1 MSRFGGPGGF
11 GPDGGGLR
19 SSYRGMPSTDVE
31 PKSDISWQEVQRVL
45 IYLQPYKWQI
55 ALVLFSIGIGSL
67 LSLVPPQL
75 IRAIIDKALPQ
86 GNARL
91 LNLLS
96 LASVALA
103 MGTALLDVG
112 RTYLITW
119 ISQRIMLDLRAQ
131 LYERL
136 AHMTLR
142 FYTLTRTG
150 EIITRLNNDV
160 GGVEGLIH
168 VIVVTIVTNV
178 ITLVATLI
186 MIFAMN
192 WKLAILAIVLVP
204 LFTLPV
210 RRVGRLRRTLTR
222 MMQEKRS
229 DLNSFIHE
237 TLGISG
243 YLLTK
248 VFGREEL
255 QQERFTER
263 NLSLMELSIRQAMV
277 GRWFFA
283 MLGVLGAL
291 GGAVIWW
298 YGGHLHLRHGL
309 SLGTIVAF
317 TAYLGRL
324 YGPVGSLANVR
335 VEFVRSMAHFERIFE
350 YIDASPEI
358 ADGERV
364 LELPEGS
371 VEFSNVTF
379 SYQPNGRPALRDVS
393 FTVPPGRMVA
403 LVGPSGA
410 GKTTMTYLIPRLYDP
425 LIGIVRIDG
434 VDVREFTL
442 RSLRRHIGIVTQ
454 ETFLFHTTVRENLLF
469 ANSDAT
475 QEQLEQACQQADI
488 HQRIMALPEGYE
500 TTVGERGF
508 KLSGGE
514 KQRLA
519 IARVILK
526 QPRIL
531 ILDEATSSLDSES
544 EAQVQAALE
553 RLMVGRTSIVIA
565 HRLSTI
571 LAADLILV
579 LHEGRIVERGTHAQL
594 LEEAGLYSRLFHQ
607 QFGRGL
613 KLDGS
618 PGHPPRRRPRA
629 MES

>member
-1 MSRFGGPGGF
+1 MGRFGGPEGFSGGYGERF
-11 GPDGGGLR
+11 RG
-19 SSYRGMPSTDVE
+19 SYRGGDPADE
-31 PKSDISWQEVQRVL
+31 RKSDVDWHEVRRVL
-45 IYLQPYKWQI
+45 AYLKPYKWQI
-55 ALVLFSIGIGSL
+55 ALVLLSIGVGSV
-67 LSLVPPQL
+67 LSLAPPQL

-86 GNARL
+86 RNARL

-96 LASVALA
+96 LGSIALA
-103 MGTALLDVG
+103 VVSALLSVG

-119 ISQRIMLDLRAQ
+119 TSQRIMLDLRAQ

-142 FYTLTRTG
+142 FYTLTRPG
-150 EIITRLNNDV
+150 DIITRLNNDV
-160 GGVEGLIH
+160 SGVQGLIN

-178 ITLVATLI
+178 ITLVTTLI
-186 MIFAMN
+186 VIFAMN
-192 WKLAILAIVLVP
+192 WQLAVLAVILVP
-204 LFTLPV
+204 LFVLPV
-210 RRVGRLRRTLTR
+210 RRVGRIRRALTR

-255 QQERFTER
+255 QQERFTEK
-263 NLSLMELSIRQAMV
+263 NLDLMELSIRQAMV

-283 MLGVLGAL
+283 MLGVLGAF
-291 GGAVIWW
+291 GSAIIWW
-298 YGGHLHLRHGL
+298 SGGHLHFRHGL

-324 YGPVGSLANVR
+324 YGPVRSLANVR
-335 VEFVRSMAHFERIFE
+335 VEFVRSMAHFERLFE

-358 ADGERV
+358 VDGER
-364 LELPEGS
+364 ELTSPKGS
-371 VEFSNVTF
+371 LEFSSVTF
-379 SYQPNGRPALRDVS
+379 SYEPDGKPALKDVS
-393 FTVPPGRMVA
+393 FAAPAGRMVA

-410 GKTTMTYLIPRLYDP
+410 GKTTITYLIPRLYDP
-425 LIGIVRIDG
+425 SVGQVLVDG
-434 VDVREFTL
+434 DNVREFTL
-442 RSLRRHIGIVTQ
+442 TSLRRHIGMVTQ

-469 ANSDAT
+469 ANPDAT
-475 QEQLEQACQQADI
+475 DEQLEQACRQADI
-488 HQRIMALPEGYE
+488 HERIVALPEGYE

-579 LHEGRIVERGTHAQL
+579 LHEGRIVEQGTHAQL
-594 LEEAGLYSRLFHQ
+594 LQEAGLYSRLFHQ
-607 QFGRGL
+607 QFARGL
-613 KLDGS
+613 ELNGIS
-618 PGHPPRRRPRA
+618 GESHRGRRRA
-629 MES
+629 AEN